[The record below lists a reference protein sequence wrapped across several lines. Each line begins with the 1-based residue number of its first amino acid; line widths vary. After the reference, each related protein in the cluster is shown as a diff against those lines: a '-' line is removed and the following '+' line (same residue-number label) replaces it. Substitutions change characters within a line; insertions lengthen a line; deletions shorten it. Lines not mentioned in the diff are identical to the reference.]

1 MTAFLDFIFYFF
13 VGLIVTKVC
22 LFVLTTYLEKKSEEM
37 FRELSHAADEL
48 HNKFILVDIEKHGDM
63 IYLFEKDSHR
73 FIAQGKDKSQIM
85 LHCNQRFPGR
95 TIVTD
100 EEQAG
105 NFNL

>member
-1 MTAFLDFIFYFF
+1 MSEFLDFIFYFF

-37 FRELSHAADEL
+37 VRELSHVADEL

-73 FIAQGKDKSQIM
+73 FIAQGKTKEEIQT
-85 LHCNQRFPGR
+85 HCSQRFPGR
-95 TIVTD
+95 TIITD

-105 NFNL
+105 SFNL